1 MKNKRL
7 IWTLVFLA
15 ILTLGSIGTDLFKK
29 EQQNTNKVV
38 KVGIL
43 QFVTHDALD
52 QIEKGIEDGLKEAG
66 YKGDKVQIPLLN
78 AEGINQRFKPCLNN
92 WSTTRTMS
100 LSVLQ
105 RQQLR
110 G

>member
-15 ILTLGSIGTDLFKK
+15 ILTLGSIGTDFFKK
-29 EQQNTNKVV
+29 EHQDANKVV

-52 QIEKGIEDGLKEAG
+52 VK
-66 YKGDKVQIPLLN
+66 PL
-78 AEGINQRFKPCLNN
+78 AEQYHMRIAE
-92 WSTTRTMS
+92 
-100 LSVLQ
+100 
-105 RQQLR
+105 
-110 G
+110 

>member
-29 EQQNTNKVV
+29 EHQDANKVV

-43 QFVTHDALD
+43 QFVPWIKSRRELRMALRKLV
-52 QIEKGIEDGLKEAG
+52 IRGTRLKS
-66 YKGDKVQIPLLN
+66 P
-78 AEGINQRFKPCLNN
+78 
-92 WSTTRTMS
+92 S
-100 LSVLQ
+100 
-105 RQQLR
+105 
-110 G
+110 

>member
-29 EQQNTNKVV
+29 EHQDANKVV

-43 QFVTHDALD
+43 QFVTHDAWIKSRRELRMALRKLV
-52 QIEKGIEDGLKEAG
+52 IRGTRLKS
-66 YKGDKVQIPLLN
+66 P
-78 AEGINQRFKPCLNN
+78 
-92 WSTTRTMS
+92 S
-100 LSVLQ
+100 
-105 RQQLR
+105 
-110 G
+110 

>member
-7 IWTLVFLA
+7 IWTLIFLA

-29 EQQNTNKVV
+29 EHQDANKVV

-52 QIEKGIEDGLKEAG
+52 QIEKELRMALRKLVIRGTRLKS
-66 YKGDKVQIPLLN
+66 P
-78 AEGINQRFKPCLNN
+78 
-92 WSTTRTMS
+92 S
-100 LSVLQ
+100 
-105 RQQLR
+105 
-110 G
+110 

>member
-29 EQQNTNKVV
+29 EQQSTHKVA

-52 QIEKGIEDGLKEAG
+52 RER
-66 YKGDKVQIPLLN
+66 Y
-78 AEGINQRFKPCLNN
+78 
-92 WSTTRTMS
+92 
-100 LSVLQ
+100 
-105 RQQLR
+105 
-110 G
+110 